1 MDRRGLC
8 LHTEPGRRRE
18 ACFKGTRSAQTGGAV
33 RVSACGGR
41 AGDADARV
49 LGAGR
54 SGRAD
59 AGVGSGEDVGGR
71 GRQTADLTPRAA

>member
-1 MDRRGLC
+1 MGSASTRSPAGGGRRASKARGL
-8 LHTEPGRRRE
+8 
-18 ACFKGTRSAQTGGAV
+18 AQTGGAV
-33 RVSACGGR
+33 RVL

-54 SGRAD
+54 SGRTD

-71 GRQTADLTPRAA
+71 GRQTADLTPRAT

>member
-1 MDRRGLC
+1 MGSASTRSPAGG
-8 LHTEPGRRRE
+8 GRRASKAR
-18 ACFKGTRSAQTGGAV
+18 GSAQTGGAV

-54 SGRAD
+54 SGRTD
-59 AGVGSGEDVGGR
+59 AGVGSGEEVGGR